1 MIPISSLSKATE
13 FIYNIYIKESLKE
26 DTAVAQKWILK
37 VCFQESGSWQISSV
51 KGDDCFIWLVL

>member
-37 VCFQESGSWQISSV
+37 VCF
-51 KGDDCFIWLVL
+51 